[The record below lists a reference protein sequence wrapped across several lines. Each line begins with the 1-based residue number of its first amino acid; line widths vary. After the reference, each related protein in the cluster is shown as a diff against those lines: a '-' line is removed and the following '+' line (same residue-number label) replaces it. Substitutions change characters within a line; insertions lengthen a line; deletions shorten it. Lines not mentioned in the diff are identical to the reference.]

1 MISMKEIAAE
11 AGVSRTT
18 VSFVLN
24 GRYERDL
31 KISTEVVEKVKRTAE
46 KLGYV
51 RNELVQSLVKGK
63 SKVIAIIAHF
73 SDFMM
78 PIIRGYSETA
88 AKYGYSISLISL
100 NENCTLNQALMTAVE
115 YRVSGIAVM
124 TLEPEEK
131 AQVNPGFFQYGIP
144 VSGLDANGKSSFD
157 QEGSAEVA
165 VNYLISLGHRKIICL
180 GQQSVVAR
188 QRIQGYLN
196 IMEKNGLPPCIL
208 EDDSSHLSVHE
219 AVVEANPDAVFCV
232 NDPLALSL
240 LQYLYHR
247 RIFVPD
253 AFSVVGFGNLGAE
266 LASPSLTTIRE
277 PYYET
282 GCRGFENLYSII
294 RDGRKSLPK
303 KRLVG
308 ELIIRESTAK
318 NNKYG
323 G

>member
-1 MISMKEIAAE
+1 
-11 AGVSRTT
+11 
-18 VSFVLN
+18 
-24 GRYERDL
+24 
-31 KISTEVVEKVKRTAE
+31 
-46 KLGYV
+46 
-51 RNELVQSLVKGK
+51 
-63 SKVIAIIAHF
+63 
-73 SDFMM
+73 MM

-165 VNYLISLGHRKIICL
+165 VNYLVSLGHRKIICL
-180 GQQSVVAR
+180 GQQSVVAG

-294 RDGRKSLPK
+294 RDGRKSLPEK
-303 KRLVG
+303 HLVG

-323 G
+323 GQM

>member
-24 GRYERDL
+24 GRHERDM

-51 RNELVQSLVKGK
+51 RNELVQSLVTGR

-73 SDFMM
+73 DNFMM

-88 AKYGYSISLISL
+88 AKYGYSIRLISL

-124 TLEPEEK
+124 AAEPEEK

-144 VSGLDANGKSSFD
+144 VSGLDDGRKGLFD

-165 VNYLISLGHRKIICL
+165 VDYLVSLGHRKIICL
-180 GQQSVVAR
+180 GQQWNLSKK
-188 QRIQGYLN
+188 RIQGYLN
-196 IMEKNGLPPCIL
+196 VMKRNGLPPCIM
-208 EDDSSHLSVHE
+208 ESDHPRNEVYD
-219 AVVEANPDAVFCV
+219 AVVAANPDAVFCV

-253 AFSVVGFGNLGAE
+253 AFSVIGFGDYGAE
-266 LASPSLTTIRE
+266 LASPALTTIAE
-277 PYYET
+277 PHYESA
-282 GCRGFENLYSII
+282 CRGFENLYSII

-318 NNKYG
+318 NCKYG

>member
-24 GRYERDL
+24 GRHERDL

-115 YRVSGIAVM
+115 YPCKRDRGHDVG
-124 TLEPEEK
+124 T
-131 AQVNPGFFQYGIP
+131 G
-144 VSGLDANGKSSFD
+144 GKSAGESRF
-157 QEGSAEVA
+157 
-165 VNYLISLGHRKIICL
+165 
-180 GQQSVVAR
+180 
-188 QRIQGYLN
+188 
-196 IMEKNGLPPCIL
+196 
-208 EDDSSHLSVHE
+208 LS
-219 AVVEANPDAVFCV
+219 
-232 NDPLALSL
+232 
-240 LQYLYHR
+240 
-247 RIFVPD
+247 
-253 AFSVVGFGNLGAE
+253 
-266 LASPSLTTIRE
+266 
-277 PYYET
+277 
-282 GCRGFENLYSII
+282 I
-294 RDGRKSLPK
+294 RDTCLRSGYQSEKFF
-303 KRLVG
+303 
-308 ELIIRESTAK
+308 
-318 NNKYG
+318 
-323 G
+323 